1 MTNNGDPIMS
11 TVVPGTQWELG
22 NDGKLSYRAKKS
34 MKAWACPVA
43 CLLHMVAVTH
53 THTYTRTHTHAR
65 MPTRTHCFYELR
77 LDPPYH
83 SK

>member
-22 NDGKLSYRAKKS
+22 DDGKLSYRAKKS

-43 CLLHMVAVTH
+43 CLLHMVAVKHTHVHVHPHARTHAH
-53 THTYTRTHTHAR
+53 THTL
-65 MPTRTHCFYELR
+65 FL
-77 LDPPYH
+77 
-83 SK
+83 